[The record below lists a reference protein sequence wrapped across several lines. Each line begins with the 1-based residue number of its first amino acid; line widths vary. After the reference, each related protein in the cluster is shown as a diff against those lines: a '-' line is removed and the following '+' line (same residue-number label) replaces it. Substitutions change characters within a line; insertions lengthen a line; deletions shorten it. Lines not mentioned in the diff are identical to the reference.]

1 VVRVQLRFKKFFW
14 IEEIIEIVE
23 SSVSSEIFSL
33 LKRPDEKFVTEQAFD
48 NPMFVE
54 DVVRCSLSRLREKK
68 NFPWY
73 RIEAE
78 NFESIHNHSAYAMI
92 EKDFSQQPE
101 CFQGDAPDRLK

>member
-1 VVRVQLRFKKFFW
+1 MT
-14 IEEIIEIVE
+14 
-23 SSVSSEIFSL
+23 
-33 LKRPDEKFVTEQAFD
+33 EKAYE

-54 DVVRCSLSRLREKK
+54 DVVRSALSRLREKD

-92 EKDFSQQPE
+92 EKDFLPEPE
-101 CFQGDAPDRLK
+101 CI